1 MGRRPEQQWERRRAR
16 SPRARPAKPGA
27 RVQWQAGT
35 DLFLLNASGLYQQ
48 VIGLV
53 KRHPL
58 LGQDQQG
65 HAGQLPPGPATSLPG
80 PATSKREREI
90 TPSSHR
96 LSTLP
101 AWVWCCPQAGGPLRS
116 GGLAAAADL
125 PNGQAGL
132 VPGGHQALS
141 AATALGCLCS
151 AQNQAHQMRG
161 CCGARHPMEKTGTQ
175 ESQPSRGQGRQRG
188 PGRGGGLPG
197 AWDGATGPAWSS
209 QLSQRPACRRE

>member
-1 MGRRPEQQWERRRAR
+1 MGKRRRAR

-80 PATSKREREI
+80 PATSKREREKT

-96 LSTLP
+96 LSALP

-132 VPGGHQALS
+132 VPGGPRPGCASSDRPGPLS
-141 AATALGCLCS
+141 RHSIRLSVLSTEP
-151 AQNQAHQMRG
+151 QTRQTRG
-161 CCGARHPMEKTGTQ
+161 CCRARHPMEKTGTH

-188 PGRGGGLPG
+188 LGRRGDCQGLGMGLQGQHG
-197 AWDGATGPAWSS
+197 A
-209 QLSQRPACRRE
+209 CN

>member
-1 MGRRPEQQWERRRAR
+1 MGETESPQPESKARKARGKSAVASGYRPLPPQCERALSAGYWPGQTTPPVRTGPAR
-16 SPRARPAKPGA
+16 TCRSAAARPRHLLA
-27 RVQWQAGT
+27 RP
-35 DLFLLNASGLYQQ
+35 
-48 VIGLV
+48 
-53 KRHPL
+53 RHE
-58 LGQDQQG
+58 QE
-65 HAGQLPPGPATSLPG
+65 
-80 PATSKREREI
+80 REREI

-125 PNGQAGL
+125 PNEQAGL